1 MKNLFN
7 KSSIQRH
14 KQERSV
20 VRDVSGETLEGFNP
34 GSSEDLWIND
44 PIGTGLKNTQQLL
57 VDWSNYAEHVFF
69 NSAEGKVNLA
79 FDQIINGFPFDG
91 TTKEKLK
98 FKADIGG
105 FTKYILDQFAT
116 NLGYFYFNGN
126 TASNNVFLQIEDQ
139 TGKLAP
145 DLAKKVGET
154 KVTENFH
161 VRGTTHEFWVY
172 IPSDVNTTKRT
183 LFQKKET

>member
-14 KQERSV
+14 KQEKSV
-20 VRDVSGETLEGFNP
+20 VRDVSGETLEEFNP

-98 FKADIGG
+98 FKAHIGAI
-105 FTKYILDQFAT
+105 TKYNLDQFAT
-116 NLGYFYFNGN
+116 
-126 TASNNVFLQIEDQ
+126 
-139 TGKLAP
+139 K
-145 DLAKKVGET
+145 
-154 KVTENFH
+154 
-161 VRGTTHEFWVY
+161 
-172 IPSDVNTTKRT
+172 
-183 LFQKKET
+183 